1 MNSISSSQKPKKEI
15 IKVKNQIYLIPLHWI
30 FQIKKFTL
38 PKTCSNLPYTQFR
51 VLPHSNLSIF
61 RYITSNP
68 IVCEATH
75 KRKQQNTTY
84 RVSFFLSY
92 LKNFDFSFKELKI
105 WGNFGRVKRWF
116 WGQGE
121 YFIGWVMKMIG
132 KRIRWWVFEGY
143 ILQFVGDGLFGVRNI
158 GC

>member
-15 IKVKNQIYLIPLHWI
+15 IKVKNQIYLIQLHWI

-92 LKNFDFSFKELKI
+92 LKNFDFSLKELKI
-105 WGNFGRVKRWF
+105 WGN
-116 WGQGE
+116 
-121 YFIGWVMKMIG
+121 FIGWVMKMIG

-143 ILQFVGDGLFGVRNI
+143 ILQFVGDGLFGVRDI